1 MNINT
6 RLEEVTNNLIKKVSE
21 QEIYQKQLAELAPK
35 IKSVLN
41 GISPEVIQYLNSL
54 GYDTNALMDFD
65 EQRFM
70 VDQRYAVKYRSIV
83 RDLTEKNL
91 ERLENLQQ
99 R

>member
-41 GISPEVIQYLNSL
+41 GISSEVIQYLNSL
-54 GYDTNALMDFD
+54 GYDTDALMDFD
-65 EQRFM
+65 EQRFK

>member
-54 GYDTNALMDFD
+54 GYNTDALMDFD

>member
-54 GYDTNALMDFD
+54 GYDTDALMDFD

-70 VDQRYAVKYRSIV
+70 VDQRYAVKYRSTV

>member
-54 GYDTNALMDFD
+54 GYDTDALMDFD

>member
-21 QEIYQKQLAELAPK
+21 QEIYQKQLADLAPR

-54 GYDTNALMDFD
+54 GYDTDALMDFD

-70 VDQRYAVKYRSIV
+70 VDQRYAVKYRSMV

-91 ERLENLQQ
+91 ERLEKLQQ
-99 R
+99 G

>member
-35 IKSVLN
+35 IKSILN

-65 EQRFM
+65 EERFKI
-70 VDQRYAVKYRSIV
+70 DQRYAVKYRGIV

-99 R
+99 K